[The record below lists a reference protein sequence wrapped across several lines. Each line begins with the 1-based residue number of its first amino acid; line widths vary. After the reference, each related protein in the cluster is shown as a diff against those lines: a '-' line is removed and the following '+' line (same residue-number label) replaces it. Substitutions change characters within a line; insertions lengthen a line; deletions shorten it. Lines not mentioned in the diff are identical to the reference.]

1 MTIFIAS
8 RPHLMNVAQE
18 LTVITVIP
26 ACFVCEPTFTY
37 NVVHCYLPQFSCKKS
52 YIAISG
58 FWKEWWIFRSKYVKS
73 AIFRWIYKEVLS
85 INLKLVARKKGL
97 FQNAFKYL
105 SICGKITF
113 DAILQMIGF
122 CAIGFFIVIFSRM
135 CKKYDVVLTNSV
147 RVWSLM
153 QNMNVRSF
161 RNSSQQKNL
170 LSKSWDNDA
179 KAKF

>member
-1 MTIFIAS
+1 MYAN
-8 RPHLMNVAQE
+8 PHLRTMSYIAIYHNLVA
-18 LTVITVIP
+18 
-26 ACFVCEPTFTY
+26 
-37 NVVHCYLPQFSCKKS
+37 KKS
-52 YIAISG
+52 YITYLDSG
-58 FWKEWWIFRSKYVKS
+58 KNGWIFRSKYVKS

-122 CAIGFFIVIFSRM
+122 CAIGFFSYFFTVCARNMMWYLQILYAFDLR
-135 CKKYDVVLTNSV
+135 CKL
-147 RVWSLM
+147 
-153 QNMNVRSF
+153 QNMSVRSF

>member
-1 MTIFIAS
+1 MYAN
-8 RPHLMNVAQE
+8 PHLRTMSYIAIYHNLVA
-18 LTVITVIP
+18 
-26 ACFVCEPTFTY
+26 
-37 NVVHCYLPQFSCKKS
+37 KKS
-52 YIAISG
+52 YITYLDSG
-58 FWKEWWIFRSKYVKS
+58 KNGWIFRSKYVKS

-97 FQNAFKYL
+97 FQNAFKHL

>member
-18 LTVITVIP
+18 LTIITVIL
-26 ACFVCEPTFTY
+26 ACLVCEPTFTY
-37 NVVHCYLPQFSCKKS
+37 NVVHCYLPQFSCKKATS
-52 YIAISG
+52 LYLDSG
-58 FWKEWWIFRSKYVKS
+58 KNGWIFRSKYVKS

-97 FQNAFKYL
+97 FQNAFKHL

-122 CAIGFFIVIFSRM
+122 CAIGFFRNFLPYVQERWCGTYKFCTRLIFDAKYE
-135 CKKYDVVLTNSV
+135 CKK
-147 RVWSLM
+147 
-153 QNMNVRSF
+153 F
-161 RNSSQQKNL
+161 
-170 LSKSWDNDA
+170 
-179 KAKF
+179 